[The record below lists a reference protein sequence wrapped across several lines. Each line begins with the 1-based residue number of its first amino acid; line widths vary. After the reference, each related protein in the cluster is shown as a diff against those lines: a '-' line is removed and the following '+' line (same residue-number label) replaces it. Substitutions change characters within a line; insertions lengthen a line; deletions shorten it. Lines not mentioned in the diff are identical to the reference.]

1 MAQGFCHEVCRMM
14 RIRQNN
20 LGHLRQ
26 FGQSQ
31 NLVGSQDGVNCGAVS
46 IFPLSL
52 ISLIWFKLSGL
63 FVVLLTNL
71 SPEGNKFL
79 TPKYDRPVG
88 RMNIYQGA
96 IPIAYRIHRFLLK
109 LKNLGT
115 VSSGMSGIF
124 ENYGMSKWR
133 ETRSSATW
141 TKTCHFFISSHSSH
155 YY

>member
-31 NLVGSQDGVNCGAVS
+31 NLVGSQVGVNCGAVS

-63 FVVLLTNL
+63 FVVLPSRLVHVAKCIAADWAANHVTAEL
-71 SPEGNKFL
+71 
-79 TPKYDRPVG
+79 PVDEV
-88 RMNIYQGA
+88 A
-96 IPIAYRIHRFLLK
+96 AKIAQVI
-109 LKNLGT
+109 
-115 VSSGMSGIF
+115 V
-124 ENYGMSKWR
+124 ER
-133 ETRSSATW
+133 ETVELDG
-141 TKTCHFFISSHSSH
+141 I
-155 YY
+155 